1 MKGFSTGDP
10 RLSLNLRECVYALD
24 VWGDYEISSPK
35 RIEIGETV
43 EQLELLLEGETDCNG
58 SSGIYEMMCR
68 CDE

>member
-1 MKGFSTGDP
+1 MKHCLNLKEIGSNLNRTTRSFTRRMRMKWFFTGDP

-43 EQLELLLEGETDCNG
+43 E
-58 SSGIYEMMCR
+58 
-68 CDE
+68 